1 MSRTP
6 DLSWETD
13 YRHDRRAHR
22 HRCLACGRIVNEGE
36 GVVMA
41 KVADRTTRTLHI
53 ECAGKRVMPESEWTY
68 RRLIE
73 EQAKEHLTKLGR
85 FPVAA

>member
-1 MSRTP
+1 MKTP

-22 HRCLACGRIVNEGE
+22 HRCLACHRIVNEGE
-36 GVVMA
+36 RVVMA
-41 KVADRTTRTLHI
+41 KISDRVSRTLHL
-53 ECAGKRVMPESEWTY
+53 ECAGKVAINDWTW

-73 EQAKEHLTKLGR
+73 EQAKEHLGR
-85 FPVAA
+85 VGYKFAA